1 MKLFIVVGLPSD
13 ERPLALVLL
22 LFLALSD
29 GLFYL
34 YDRFWD
40 MLNVSCPRKVS
51 SSERSPQTMK
61 ISQIRAHSLCVNKKI
76 THLRISFLV

>member
-29 GLFYL
+29 GLFCL

-40 MLNVSCPRKVS
+40 MLNVY
-51 SSERSPQTMK
+51 RSLAPDRFPVQK
-61 ISQIRAHSLCVNKKI
+61 DLLKQ
-76 THLRISFLV
+76 